1 MPSFAAIFAPLIA
14 GAAAASAPAELP
26 GIWQGTVGDLP
37 VRACF
42 ARPEQWGS
50 FGAYF
55 YLSRRRLIA
64 LDGADGESVT
74 FHEGG
79 GADPN
84 RPRWRIE
91 RADAGRLTGQWTGGG
106 RTLPVRLSRVA
117 ETGGESPCGSLAF
130 HQPRLAGVRTVS
142 APATM
147 DGVAYT
153 RITLDHG
160 GRFEASVET
169 FALAGAS
176 EAARRINAILAQALA
191 NDPPEWFE
199 CLRAPLEQ
207 SPFEGS
213 FNQSLAPALISTR
226 WMSVIEQ
233 HDGFCGGNH
242 PNVGR
247 TYRTFDLAMGREI
260 DLHDWLN
267 ATAVQREGPAG
278 SEEEIKTLRPALRE
292 FILAGWHAEQ
302 AECEEGVRSI
312 EFWNI
317 GLTREALIFSPQLPH
332 VAQAC
337 GEEFTVSLARLRP
350 FLTEEGAQN
359 LRALGG
365 GNAQGQSL
373 IK

>member
-1 MPSFAAIFAPLIA
+1 MPSFVAMFAPLVAMA
-14 GAAAASAPAELP
+14 GAASAPAALP
-26 GIWQGTVGDLP
+26 GIWQGTVGTLP

-42 ARPEQWGS
+42 ARPAQWGS

-64 LDGADGESVT
+64 LDAAEGASGT

-91 RADAGRLTGQWTGGG
+91 RADAARLTGQWTHRG

-117 ETGGESPCGSLAF
+117 GADGESPCYSLAF
-130 HQPRLAGVRTVS
+130 HQPRFTGVRTVTARGS
-142 APATM
+142 T

-160 GRFEASVET
+160 GRFDASVAT
-169 FALAGAS
+169 FALDGAG
-176 EAARRINAILAQALA
+176 EAARAINAILARSLA
-191 NDPPEWFE
+191 GDPPEWFE
-199 CLRAPLEQ
+199 CIRAPLEQ
-207 SPFEGS
+207 SPQEGG
-213 FNQSLAPALISTR
+213 FNQSLAPAMIARR

-233 HDGFCGGNH
+233 YDGFCGGNH
-242 PNVGR
+242 PNAGR
-247 TYRTFDLAMGREI
+247 TYRTFDLASGREV

-267 ATAVQREGPAG
+267 ETAVEREGPRG
-278 SEEEIKTLRPALRE
+278 TEEEIKTLRPALRE
-292 FILAGWHAEQ
+292 FILAGWHAEM
-302 AECEEGVRSI
+302 AECDESVRSH

-317 GLTREALIFSPQLPH
+317 GLTRDALVFSPDLPH

-337 GEEFTVSLARLRP
+337 GEDFTMSFARLRP
-350 FLTEEGAQN
+350 FLTEEGVEN
-359 LRALGG
+359 LRALQAEVNGD
-365 GNAQGQSL
+365 SH
-373 IK
+373 